1 MFGGDNTI
9 PRSKRFFLGGG
20 GSVRGFEY
28 QEIGRHD
35 GNDDPYGGISYTL
48 FNSEV
53 RQNVTKDL
61 ALVGFVDGGMVY
73 EEVTP
78 DFSET
83 MAIGAGVG
91 LRYNT
96 PIGPVRFDIA
106 VPLTDAF
113 EDKVKKEIT
122 DYQLYI
128 SIGQAF

>member
-1 MFGGDNTI
+1 M
-9 PRSKRFFLGGG
+9 
-20 GSVRGFEY
+20 
-28 QEIGRHD
+28 
-35 GNDDPYGGISYTL
+35 L

-53 RQNVTKDL
+53 RQNITKEL
-61 ALVGFVDGGMVY
+61 AVVGFVDGGMVY
-73 EEVTP
+73 EDVTP
-78 DFSET
+78 DFSEK

-106 VPLTDAF
+106 VPLTDAY
-113 EDKVKKEIT
+113 ENEVKKEIT